1 MQNDATGRKALL
13 SGIRSGAIGVEEA
26 ARLLTSA
33 RTDPPGDAPA
43 PPEPGTAPAAHLVEW
58 LRRLVADEAR
68 IPVDTVEADASL
80 DRYGFDSV
88 MALNVVRALEPRFG
102 TLPATLLF
110 EHQTVSALAGHLT
123 ATHPEA
129 VAGLLPPAGPDVRTD
144 APADARTG
152 TRTGVRTGTGPVSEA
167 APAPDPGRS
176 RRTGE
181 TRIAVVGI
189 SGRFPGAENLDAF
202 WENLRDGRDCVT
214 EIPADRWDHAR
225 YFDPRPGVPG
235 KSYTKWGGFLDG
247 VDTFDAGFFH
257 ISPREAERMDP
268 QERLLL
274 QEVWHALEDGGLT
287 RARLAGTAVGVYV
300 GVMYSQY
307 QLLQAEQASRG
318 NPLHLGSSYASL
330 ANRLS
335 HFFDFRGPSMAV
347 DTMCSSSLTAIH
359 LACEALVR
367 GDLHAAVAGGVNLTL
382 HPAKHVDLSQG
393 RYASSDGR
401 CRSFG
406 EGGDGYVPGEG
417 VGAVVLKRLD
427 DALADGDRVHAVI
440 RGSALAHGGKTNG
453 YTVPNPGE
461 QARLIAEACL
471 RAGIAPRD
479 LGFVEAHGTGT
490 SLGDPIEIRALARA
504 LGRRPEGR
512 PPCAI
517 GSVKSNIGHLEGAA
531 GIAGLAKVILQLRH
545 RRLVPSL
552 HAEPVNAHIDFDAA
566 GLRLQRTLEEWP
578 ALTDDQ
584 GAALPRLAGI
594 SSFGAGG
601 ANAHLVVEEP
611 PAPRPV
617 PPAATGGPHLVVVSA
632 PGAERLRAQ
641 AAALAAHTAR
651 HHATGT
657 DEDAAWL
664 AGAAHTLRQGRQAF
678 EHRLA
683 LVVRDTGELAAR
695 LQDFAD
701 QGSGD
706 GIVLGTAAPAPAGTD
721 PVPARP
727 DGLDEAARRWVR
739 GEPVDW
745 SALDTPAPPRVGL
758 PGYPFLPERHWPDLV
773 DASPVPA
780 VTAPTADSD
789 ATPRADRTTTGHPLL
804 GRNTSVFGRQRFTT
818 RFDSTSPWVR
828 DHVVAGR
835 ALLPG
840 AVVVE
845 MVLAAAIRSG
855 LDTPALAD
863 VVWDAPVEVES
874 GGSTVLHVTLVSR
887 DAGTADFTVTT
898 AGGEDGGGPGG
909 GPGGLPGEDG
919 GPVHVRGRVLEG
931 SAEAGLGTLDVAA
944 TAAACGVLLDG
955 DACYERFDR
964 RGLRYGP
971 VLRVLESVRAGAG
984 EALARLRLDPARN
997 PEHAADG
1004 HRLHPALLDGA
1015 FQALVALDDPD
1026 APGGAR
1032 VPFAASRVRTVGSVP
1047 GSGSGSV
1054 PGSGSGSVP
1063 GSGSGSVPGSG
1074 SGSVPGSGSGS
1085 GSGAVPVPGS
1095 APGGGCWA
1103 HVRARPGATDEQG
1116 RPQVVDLVLAADD
1129 GRITARVDGLVVRPV
1144 AGSGHEVV
1152 TLHPRWVPA
1161 PLPAP
1166 AGRPPRTVL
1175 VLAGDDSLPDA
1186 LGAELAPG
1194 TRLVRLL
1201 PGEGFRQ
1208 DGADRYVLDPADTDH
1223 HARLLDALA
1232 EPGSAGPPYD
1242 AVLHA
1247 WTSAPP
1253 ATGAAVTDGELERG
1267 FHALRALASALA
1279 RRAPGA
1285 SVRLVSLAP
1294 AGAPAR
1300 TALGGFCRS
1309 VAAEH
1314 PAYAFTTLTLPAPP
1328 AGTGPRPRDVR
1339 RIAAE
1344 LTAPVPG
1351 GEEIRYDAAGTRQAR
1366 RLTEATGPAPAATP
1380 RLRTHGVYLVTG
1392 ALGGLGRP
1400 LARHLARHWQARLV
1414 LAGRSPLDA
1423 DAEAFL
1429 RELEEAGGRAVYVA
1443 ADCATE
1449 DGARRLAEEA
1459 RTRYG
1464 RLDGVL
1470 HLAGVLRDGL
1480 VARKTRDEADAVLG
1494 PKVRGAHHLDRATR
1508 HDPLDFF
1515 ALFSSASGVTGVA
1528 GQTDYAF
1535 ANAFLD
1541 GFADWREEHR
1551 RAGDRSGTTL
1561 SVAWPLWEAGGMDVD
1576 ERARRWIEEHLGWV
1590 PLPLDTGLRLLATLL
1605 GGDHTRAAVFH
1616 GRRPAILRALGPA
1629 AAGEPAPEPE
1639 PDSAGADGP
1648 RPAAPGA
1655 AAERGL
1661 LDRLTRLVADE
1672 LKTPVSRMDP
1682 RTPFERYGL
1691 ESVMV
1696 MNVTRALE
1704 DTFGP
1709 LPKTLFFE
1717 HRCLADLCRHLA
1729 ETHPA
1734 EVAAH
1739 FGPPGA
1745 PPGAV
1750 PAITPAPRAVPA
1762 TTPRTPTATAS
1773 TAAAETPARA
1783 LAPPPAPAS
1792 AVRDEPLAIVGVS
1805 GRYPMADTLEEFWRN
1820 LREGRDCVT
1829 EVPRSRWDHDRY
1841 FAPDADRP
1849 GTTYAKWGG
1858 FLDDVDRFD
1867 PLFFAIPPREAR
1879 MMDPQERLFLQA
1891 AWHALEDAGHA
1902 RSVPGGRKIGVYVG
1916 VMYAQ
1921 YQLYGADPALQSRG
1935 FVPGSLSAS
1944 VANRVSYALGLT
1956 GPSVALDTMCSA
1968 SLTALHLACAGIRL
1982 GDCDAALVGGVNA
1995 ILHPNRYLQLAQSR
2009 FASSDGRCRSFG
2021 EGGDGYVPGEGVGAL
2036 LVKPLS
2042 RAEADGDHIHAVI
2055 RGTAVNHGGRSNG
2068 FTVPTPAAQ
2077 AEVIGE
2083 ALRRSGVAPGD
2094 IGYVEAHGTGTALGD
2109 PIEIAGLGRAFRSA
2123 TPAGTGTAPVP
2134 IGSVKSNIGHLES
2147 AAGIAALTKVLLQ
2160 FRHRALVPSLHADPP
2175 NPHVDFGDGPFH
2187 VQRAHAPWPARA
2199 AGLPRLAAVSSF
2211 GAGGS
2216 NAHVILQEYAAP
2228 PTTTRSTAPKTGQ
2241 DAELVVLSARTE
2253 PQLRALAGSLAEAV
2267 RPRRAPAAPFTGSPH
2282 TAPLLATVAEI
2293 LGVPV
2298 DSVDPDEDLETLG
2311 FDPVTLAE
2319 LGDRLRAASGDTATA
2334 PVPAGHHRL
2343 RDLAAPT
2350 AGGPEGPDGE
2360 PRAPHRLRDI
2370 AFTLAAG
2377 REPQSERLALV
2388 VTGVRELASLLG
2400 EFADGKEP
2408 AAAYRGTADGQGGL
2422 LAELLDGQ
2430 EGASFLSSLRRTGD
2444 LDRLARLWAAGL
2456 DAAGVPE
2463 ARHDARR
2470 VPLPGYPFARE
2481 RYWVPDTS
2489 GTPGTPGVPEGHPG
2503 SRSVPGTPTPQGPVP
2518 VTAPVPVPVPVPE
2531 AEAVVPVKGPDL
2543 AAVRA
2548 VVAGAMATVLE
2559 VPAEEFQPDVPHSD
2573 FGVDS
2578 VLAVEIVERINR
2590 ELDTDLRPTDFFN
2603 YPTLRKLAEHVG
2615 EKAGTGRD
2623 GDPGGPGEPRGGAP
2637 VAPEPPA
2644 PPPVAAPGPT
2654 RAALLTAPRDPDD
2667 RPAPAPAA
2675 ALAGPHDV
2683 AVIGMSG
2690 RFADAADLDEL
2701 WANLAAGRD
2710 SVREIP
2716 PHRWDVGAHWDP
2728 DPAAPGKTYGKWGS
2742 VLDGIDRFDPDF
2754 FGISPRE
2761 ARLMDPQQRLFL
2773 MEAWRAIEDAGY
2785 GDRTL
2790 DGLEC
2795 PVVVGTSMG
2804 DYHHL
2809 LRQRGVPVEGYTFM
2823 GTHPAVLSS
2832 RLSYHL
2838 NLKGASL
2845 AVDTSCSSSL
2855 MAVHL
2860 ACEAIREGRGELAL
2874 AGGVAALSTPELHI
2888 LASKAGMLSP
2898 RGRCRPFDDGADGFV
2913 PGEGV
2918 GVVLLKRLDSAL
2930 RDGDHVHGVIAATG
2944 ANQDGRTSGIT
2955 APSAPAQSALLTS
2968 VYERFGID
2976 PARIGYV
2983 ECHGTG
2989 TRLGDPIE
2997 IEALTEAF
3005 RAFTARR
3012 GFCAVGSVKSNLGH
3026 TLTASG
3032 VAGLLKALLSL
3043 KHGKLAPTAHFR
3055 TPNRHIPFAESP
3067 FYVSETL
3074 RDWPA
3079 EPGSPRYAAV
3089 SSFGFSG
3096 TNVHAVVR
3104 EAPPGLPRPP
3114 QEPGRPRLVP
3124 VSAKSGPALEERL
3137 SELSAWL
3144 ERHGRDH
3151 EWRDIAHTL
3160 GVGRSAFPVRAAFVA
3175 RSADELRE
3183 RIAAWRRAGGPART
3197 TPGEGRT
3204 GELERLAEEFVNGGS
3219 VDRELAGGDDHGRRI
3234 PLPTYPFARESYWVP
3249 TAPGSSTAPGAAGSA
3264 PAPALAEPTA
3274 GEKVF
3279 PHTLTPEQPLVRDH
3293 VVAGKPLLPA
3303 AGHLSLLHRAVL
3315 ELLGDVPV
3323 TVTRAV
3329 WLRPFH
3335 VTRELTAEV
3344 CLTAA
3349 DDGGYAFEV
3358 RGPDDDGTVRTFSRG
3373 GLRTGAGPDDR
3384 TDLDAVRARCATPG
3398 SVTEHY
3404 ARFDRMGVRYGP
3416 RFRTVTGIHAGAGE
3430 GLVALAHEETGP
3442 RLPAGVMDGAVQ
3454 AVAAIQPEGDG
3465 RRPLVPFSMAAVRLL
3480 RPVPA
3485 AGWAHVRQT
3494 GEQECDVTVTDADGR
3509 PCVIVEGLSYREL
3522 REPVPLR
3529 LLEPVWREAAP
3540 EETPQATPARRVWV
3554 VAPPR
3559 DHGLADRLAAHHRD
3573 ADVRVLRLD
3582 RDGRWATATDGLPD
3596 PERVYFLGALGT
3608 DADDTTSPEG
3618 LEDALDL
3625 GIRSLVR
3632 LVGVLLRGNPGD
3644 RPLDLVAVTA
3654 DGHAPDGGAR
3664 PRPAAAALSG
3674 LCRSLAKEYPGWRV
3688 GCVDTTRRE
3697 LTGPRADAVAR
3708 AVAEDPGH
3716 PDGNETVL
3724 RDGRRLRRALRVTDA
3739 APPGAPPFRP
3749 GGTYLILGGA
3759 GGIGAV
3765 TARHLARRAGA
3776 NVALLGR
3783 RPATPEVD
3791 EELRAIEAAGG
3802 HALYVQADATDAD
3815 SLSAAVAAVKRRF
3828 GPVHG
3833 AFHSALV
3840 LADARLADMEEGAF
3854 EAVLA
3859 PKTRGS
3865 LLLAEALREEPLDFL
3880 VLYSSAQSFS
3890 GNAGQS
3896 NYAAASAFQDAF
3908 GAALAADGRPVHV
3921 VDWGYWGEVGVVA
3934 KAGYRRRMRA
3944 LGVHSVTPDEGMRA
3958 LETVLAHRLV
3968 QVLPIKAEQRVLD
3981 RLGVVPGGQHEAPRA
3996 APGSDGVRLR
4006 QAHDALDALGARMVL
4021 RALQELGAFRHPGEP
4036 WPSAGE
4042 LGIVPAHHRLAG
4054 AVLDVLVAAGHAE
4067 RAGGRTRATDSV
4079 TGLAGRDLSAEAR
4092 ELTDK
4097 YPEVAAHVDLLVACA
4112 EEYPRLLT
4120 GKLDPTEVMFPA
4132 SSPRLVEN
4140 VYRGDPLAGG
4150 ANETAAREVAAH
4162 VAGGRRPFRV
4172 LEVGAGTGG
4181 TSRSVLRAL
4190 SPYADRVEYV
4200 YTDISGG
4207 FLRHG
4212 RKEFAARHPFVT
4224 FRRLDIE
4231 RPPAEQGLD
4240 EGGYDVVVAANVL
4253 HATRD
4258 LGRTLAHA
4266 RRLLADDGRLV
4277 LCEAT
4282 AFTAFTTLTF
4292 GLLEGWWR
4300 FEDPDRRIP
4309 ASPLADPASWQALLA
4324 ENGFART
4331 AVLDAV
4337 PGAPRPLGLSVL
4349 VADVRA
4355 TPAPAAAPPTVPL
4368 PRPRAETPAP
4378 RPAQPRPGPAE
4389 VRPVA
4394 GEPWPVLG
4402 EPRPGPGE
4410 SRPGPGEP
4418 RSNPMPPPPDLAETR
4433 RRLAGHIAA
4442 TLGRS
4447 EADLDP
4453 ERPFTEYGVDSI
4465 ILVELVNTLN
4475 TALGTDLG
4483 TTALFDHPTLT
4494 ALAAYVH
4501 AEHAPAA
4508 PGADGTGPARETD
4521 VEDMLRRLAAGEL
4534 TVAEAYTNLG
4544 GPA

>member
-1 MQNDATGRKALL
+1 MQNDPTGRKALL

-33 RTDPPGDAPA
+33 RTAPA
-43 PPEPGTAPAAHLVEW
+43 TPAPAAPGTEPAAHLVEW
-58 LRRLVADEAR
+58 LRGLVADEAR
-68 IPVDTVEADASL
+68 VPVDTVEADASL

-88 MALNVVRALEPRFG
+88 MALNVVRALEHRFG
-102 TLPATLLF
+102 ALPATLLF
-110 EHQTVSALAGHLT
+110 EHRTVSALAGHLT

-129 VAGLLPPAGPDVRTD
+129 VAALLPPTGPDARAG
-144 APADARTG
+144 APGGGGTG
-152 TRTGVRTGTGPVSEA
+152 TRTGT
-167 APAPDPGRS
+167 APAPSAAPPQAPPARSADLAPGPVRA
-176 RRTGE
+176 RATGD

-189 SGRFPGAENLDAF
+189 SARFPQAENLDVF
-202 WENLRDGRDCVT
+202 WENLRDGRDSVT
-214 EIPADRWDHAR
+214 EIPPDRWDHAR
-225 YFDPRPGVPG
+225 HFDPRFGVPG

-257 ISPREAERMDP
+257 LSPREAERMDP

-287 RARLAGTAVGVYV
+287 RDRLAGTAVGVYV

-307 QLLQAEQASRG
+307 QLLQAEQAVRG

-335 HFFDFRGPSMAV
+335 YFFDLRGPSMAV

-359 LACEALVR
+359 LACEALAR
-367 GDLHAAVAGGVNLTL
+367 GDLQAAVAGGVNLTL
-382 HPAKHVDLSQG
+382 HPAKHIDLSQG

-440 RGSALAHGGKTNG
+440 RGSALAHGGRTNG
-453 YTVPNPGE
+453 YTVPNPAE
-461 QARLIAEACL
+461 QARLVAEACR

-479 LGFVEAHGTGT
+479 LGYVEAHGTGT

-504 LGRRPEGR
+504 LGPRPEGR

-531 GIAGLAKVILQLRH
+531 GIAGLAKVILQFRH

-552 HAEPVNAHIDFDAA
+552 HAEPVNPHIDFDAA
-566 GLRLQRTLEEWP
+566 GLRLQRTLEDWP
-578 ALTDDQ
+578 ALLDDT
-584 GAALPRLAGI
+584 GAPLPRLAGI

-617 PPAATGGPHLVVVSA
+617 PPGALGGPHLVVLSA
-632 PGAERLRAQ
+632 PDAERLRAQ
-641 AAALAAHTAR
+641 AAALADHTAR
-651 HHATGT
+651 RAAGP
-657 DEDAAWL
+657 DEDRAWL
-664 AGAAHTLRQGRQAF
+664 AGAAHTLRQGREAF
-678 EHRLA
+678 AHRLA
-683 LVVRDTGELAAR
+683 LVVRGTGELVAR
-695 LQDFAD
+695 LRDFA
-701 QGSGD
+701 GHGTGD
-706 GIVLGTAAPAPAGTD
+706 GLVLGTAAPVAAGTE
-721 PVPARP
+721 PVPARA
-727 DGLDEAARRWVR
+727 DGLDGAARRWVR

-745 SALDTPAPPRVGL
+745 SPLDTPAPPRAGL
-758 PGYPFLPERHWPDLV
+758 PGYPFLPERHWPDLT
-773 DASPVPA
+773 DA
-780 VTAPTADSD
+780 APPPGAGTTTGHSGA
-789 ATPRADRTTTGHPLL
+789 AGEGARTTTGHPLL

-818 RFDSTSPWVR
+818 RFDPASPWVR
-828 DHVVAGR
+828 DHLVAGR
-835 ALLPG
+835 ALLP
-840 AVVVE
+840 AAAFVE
-845 MVLAAAIRSG
+845 MVLAAAVRSG
-855 LDTPALAD
+855 LDAPALDD
-863 VVWDAPVEVES
+863 VVWEAPVAVEP
-874 GGSTVLHVTLVSR
+874 GGETVLHVTLVSR
-887 DAGTADFTVTT
+887 EAGTADFTVTT
-898 AGGEDGGGPGG
+898 ADPAHTGPAADCGGPA
-909 GPGGLPGEDG
+909 
-919 GPVHVRGRVLEG
+919 HVRGRVLDAG
-931 SAEAGLGTLDVAA
+931 AEAGLGTLDVAA
-944 TAAACGVLLDG
+944 VTAACETVLDG
-955 DACYERFDR
+955 AACYERFDR

-971 VLRVLESVRAGAG
+971 LLRVLESVRAGAG
-984 EALARLRLDPARN
+984 EALARLRPDAAGDPAH
-997 PEHAADG
+997 PADG
-1004 HRLHPALLDGA
+1004 YRLHPALLDGA

-1032 VPFAASRVRTVGSVP
+1032 VPFAAARVRIA
-1047 GSGSGSV
+1047 
-1054 PGSGSGSVP
+1054 
-1063 GSGSGSVPGSG
+1063 
-1074 SGSVPGSGSGS
+1074 
-1085 GSGAVPVPGS
+1085 GAG
-1095 APGGGCWA
+1095 PGGAAGQGCWA
-1103 HVRARPGATDEQG
+1103 HVRVRPGATDGQG

-1144 AGSGHEVV
+1144 ADGGHQVV
-1152 TLHPRWVPA
+1152 TLHPRWAPA
-1161 PLPAP
+1161 PPPAP
-1166 AGRPPRTVL
+1166 GRPPRTLL
-1175 VLAGDDSLPDA
+1175 VLADDDALPDA
-1186 LGAELAPG
+1186 LGAELGPG

-1201 PGEGFRQ
+1201 PGEGFRR
-1208 DGADRYVLDPADTDH
+1208 DGEDRFVLDPADTDH
-1223 HARLLDALA
+1223 HTRLLDALA
-1232 EPGSAGPPYD
+1232 EPGPSRPPYD

-1247 WTSAPP
+1247 RTPAPSAT
-1253 ATGAAVTDGELERG
+1253 AAAVTDGDLERG
-1267 FHALRALASALA
+1267 FHTLRALTTALA
-1279 RRAPGA
+1279 RRVPGA

-1294 AGAPAR
+1294 AGAPAAA
-1300 TALGGFCRS
+1300 ALGGFCRS

-1314 PAYAFTTLTLPAPP
+1314 PAYAFTTLTLPGCP
-1328 AGTGPRPRDVR
+1328 ADDGPRPEDVR

-1351 GEEIRYDAAGTRQAR
+1351 GQEIRYDADGTRRAR
-1366 RLTEATGPAPAATP
+1366 RLTEAAGPAPAAAP
-1380 RLRTHGVYLVTG
+1380 RLRTDGVYLMTG

-1400 LARHLARHWQARLV
+1400 LALHLARHRRARLV

-1449 DGARRLAEEA
+1449 DGARHLAEAA

-1480 VARKTRDEADAVLG
+1480 VAAKTRGDTDAVLA
-1494 PKVRGAHHLDRATR
+1494 PKVWGAHHLDRATR
-1508 HDPLDFF
+1508 RDPLDFF

-1535 ANAFLD
+1535 ANAYLD
-1541 GFADWREEHR
+1541 AFADWREERR
-1551 RAGDRSGTTL
+1551 RAGERAGATL

-1576 ERARRWIEEHLGWV
+1576 ERAKRWIEENLGWV
-1590 PLPLDTGLRLLATLL
+1590 PLPLDAGLRHFVTLL
-1605 GGDHTRAAVFH
+1605 GGDRTRAAVFH
-1616 GRRPAILRALGPA
+1616 GRRPAILRALGPVA
-1629 AAGEPAPEPE
+1629 DGPAGTPEPE
-1639 PDSAGADGP
+1639 PAAQDAP
-1648 RPAAPGA
+1648 RPAGPGA

-1672 LKTPVSRMDP
+1672 LKTPVSRLDP

-1704 DTFGP
+1704 DVFGP
-1709 LPKTLFFE
+1709 LSKTLFFE

-1734 EVAAH
+1734 RVAAH
-1739 FGPPGA
+1739 FA
-1745 PPGAV
+1745 PAA
-1750 PAITPAPRAVPA
+1750 PAPRPAPATPAPAP
-1762 TTPRTPTATAS
+1762 TTTG
-1773 TAAAETPARA
+1773 
-1783 LAPPPAPAS
+1783 PAPAS
-1792 AVRDEPLAIVGVS
+1792 CPVTAPAFAVRDEPLAIVGVS
-1805 GRYPMADTLEEFWRN
+1805 GRYPMAGTLDEFWHN

-1829 EVPRSRWDHDRY
+1829 EVPRSRWDHGRY

-1902 RSVPGGRKIGVYVG
+1902 RSAPGGRRIGVYVG

-1944 VANRVSYALGLT
+1944 VANRVSHALGLT

-2042 RAEADGDHIHAVI
+2042 RAEADGDHVHAVI

-2123 TPAGTGTAPVP
+2123 APDGTDTEPIP

-2175 NPHVDFGDGPFH
+2175 NPHVDFGAGPFR
-2187 VQRAHAPWPARA
+2187 VQRVHAPWPARRT
-2199 AGLPRLAAVSSF
+2199 GGRDLPRLAAVSSF

-2216 NAHVILQEYAAP
+2216 NAHVVLQEYVPPPAAAP
-2228 PTTTRSTAPKTGQ
+2228 AGSPEAPR
-2241 DAELVVLSARTE
+2241 DAALVVLSARTE
-2253 PQLRALAGSLAEAV
+2253 AQLRVLAGSLAEAV
-2267 RPRRAPAAPFTGSPH
+2267 RPRRAPAAPLTGATPP
-2282 TAPLLATVAEI
+2282 TGLLSAVADV

-2298 DSVDPDEDLETLG
+2298 DSVDPDEDLESLG
-2311 FDPVTLAE
+2311 FDPVTLAA
-2319 LGDRLRAASGDTATA
+2319 LGDRLRAAPGASATA

-2343 RDLAAPT
+2343 RDLAAQPDGP
-2350 AGGPEGPDGE
+2350 GGPEGE
-2360 PRAPHRLRDI
+2360 ARAPHRLRDI

-2388 VTGVRELASLLG
+2388 VTDVGELAALLE
-2400 EFADGKEP
+2400 EFAQGEEP
-2408 AAAYRGTADGQGGL
+2408 PAVYRGSAGGQGGL

-2430 EGASFLSSLRRTGD
+2430 EGASFLASLRRAGD

-2463 ARHDARR
+2463 DRHDARR

-2481 RYWVPDTS
+2481 RYWVPEPAEDD
-2489 GTPGTPGVPEGHPG
+2489 PGTPPAHGTPDSRTPDSRTPG
-2503 SRSVPGTPTPQGPVP
+2503 SRAPAPTPPPTPTPSPASVAVP
-2518 VTAPVPVPVPVPE
+2518 AAAPAPVPVQVSVTVPA
-2531 AEAVVPVKGPDL
+2531 AERLAPAEGPDP
-2543 AAVRA
+2543 ASVRA

-2615 EKAGTGRD
+2615 EKTGTGRTA
-2623 GDPGGPGEPRGGAP
+2623 GDRGPGGPHPDGAP
-2637 VAPEPPA
+2637 AAPRPTA
-2644 PPPVAAPGPT
+2644 PP
-2654 RAALLTAPRDPDD
+2654 
-2667 RPAPAPAA
+2667 PAPAPAPAPAPEPARA
-2675 ALAGPHDV
+2675 ALRSAPRAPDDRPVPAPTAAPAGPAGPHDV

-2785 GDRTL
+2785 GERTL

-2795 PVVVGTSMG
+2795 PVFVGTSMG

-2874 AGGVAALSTPELHI
+2874 AGGVAALVTPELHV

-2976 PARIGYV
+2976 PDRIGYV

-3032 VAGLLKALLSL
+3032 VAGLLKALLSV
-3043 KHGKLAPTAHFR
+3043 KHGRLAPTAHFR
-3055 TPNRHIPFAESP
+3055 TPNRHIPFEESP
-3067 FYVSETL
+3067 FYVSDAL

-3096 TNVHAVVR
+3096 TNVHVVVR
-3104 EAPPGLPRPP
+3104 EAPPGPPRPAE
-3114 QEPGRPRLVP
+3114 EPGRPRLVP
-3124 VSAKSGPALEERL
+3124 VSAKSGPALEARL
-3137 SELSAWL
+3137 SDLSAWL

-3160 GVGRSAFPVRAAFVA
+3160 AVGRSAFPVRAAFVA
-3175 RSADELRE
+3175 RGADDLRG
-3183 RIAAWRRAGGPART
+3183 RIEAWRRAGGPAPT
-3197 TPGEGRT
+3197 LPGAGRIA
-3204 GELERLAEEFVNGGS
+3204 ELERLAEEFVNGGS
-3219 VDRELAGGDDHGRRI
+3219 VDRERAADGDHGRRI
-3234 PLPTYPFARESYWVP
+3234 PLPTYPFAQESYWVP
-3249 TAPGSSTAPGAAGSA
+3249 AA
-3264 PAPALAEPTA
+3264 PAPSPTSRPGGPAPGPAAPEPVA

-3279 PHTLTPEQPLVRDH
+3279 SHTLAPGQSLVRDH
-3293 VVAGKPLLPA
+3293 AVAGKPLLPA
-3303 AGHLSLLHRAVL
+3303 AGHLALLHRAVL
-3315 ELLGDVPV
+3315 DLLGDVPV

-3344 CLTAA
+3344 CLTAG

-3358 RGPDDDGTVRTFSRG
+3358 RGPDDDGTPRTFSRG

-3384 TDLDAVRARCATPG
+3384 TDLDAVRARCTATA
-3398 SVTEHY
+3398 SVAEHY
-3404 ARFDRMGVRYGP
+3404 ARFDRVGVRYGP
-3416 RFRTVTGIHAGAGE
+3416 RFRTVTGIRAGDRE
-3430 GLVALAHEETGP
+3430 GLVALAHEESGP
-3442 RLPAGVMDGAVQ
+3442 GLPAGVLDGAVQ
-3454 AVAAIQPEGDG
+3454 AVAAIQPEGEG

-3485 AGWAHVRQT
+3485 ACWAHVRQT
-3494 GEQECDVTVTDADGR
+3494 GEQECDVTVVDAAGR
-3509 PCVIVEGLSYREL
+3509 PCVSVEGLSYREL
-3522 REPVPLR
+3522 RDPAPLR

-3540 EETPQATPARRVWV
+3540 GEAPRAVPARCVWV

-3582 RDGRWATATDGLPD
+3582 RDGAWATATAGLPA

-3632 LVGVLLRGNPGD
+3632 LVRALLRDGRGD
-3644 RPLDLVAVTA
+3644 RPLDLIAVTA
-3654 DGHAPDGGAR
+3654 DGHAPADGHVAAAADR
-3664 PRPAAAALSG
+3664 PRPAAAALFG
-3674 LCRSLAKEYPGWRV
+3674 LCRSLAKEHPGWRV
-3688 GCVDTTRRE
+3688 GCVDTARRE
-3697 LTGPRADAVAR
+3697 LTGPRADSVAR
-3708 AVAEDPGH
+3708 AVAGDPGH
-3716 PDGNETVL
+3716 PDGDESVL
-3724 RDGRRLRRALRVTDA
+3724 RDGRRLRRALRATGA
-3739 APPGAPPFRP
+3739 APPGAPPFRT

-3783 RPATPEVD
+3783 RPATPEVE
-3791 EELRAIEAAGG
+3791 EELRAVEAAGG
-3802 HALYVQADATDAD
+3802 QALYVRADATDAG
-3815 SLSAAVAAVKRRF
+3815 SLAAAVDTVKRRF

-3840 LADARLADMEEGAF
+3840 LADARLADMADDTF

-3896 NYAAASAFQDAF
+3896 HYAAASAFQDAF
-3908 GAALAADGRPVHV
+3908 GAALAAGGRPVHV
-3921 VDWGYWGEVGVVA
+3921 VNWGYWGEVGVVA

-3944 LGVHSVTPDEGMRA
+3944 LGVHSVSPDEGMRA

-3968 QVLPIKAEQRVLD
+3968 QALPIKAEQRVLD
-3981 RLGVVPGGQHEAPRA
+3981 RLGVVPEEHAETPGA
-3996 APGSDGVRLR
+3996 AAEPDGVRLR
-4006 QAHDALDALGARMVL
+4006 DAHDALDALGARMAL
-4021 RALQELGAFRHPGEP
+4021 RALRELGAFRRPGEP

-4054 AVLDVLVAAGHAE
+4054 AVLDILVAAGYAE
-4067 RAGGRTRATDSV
+4067 RDGGRIRATDAVS
-4079 TGLAGRDLSAEAR
+4079 GLADRDLPSEAR
-4092 ELTDK
+4092 DLAAR

-4112 EEYPRLLT
+4112 AEYPRLLT
-4120 GKLDPTEVMFPA
+4120 GRLDPTEVMFPG
-4132 SSPRLVEN
+4132 SSTRLVEN

-4150 ANETAAREVAAH
+4150 ANATAAREVAAH
-4162 VAGGRRPFRV
+4162 VAARRRPVRV

-4181 TSRSVLRAL
+4181 TSGSVLRAL

-4200 YTDISGG
+4200 YTDVSGG

-4212 RKEFAARHPFVT
+4212 RKEFAARYPFVA

-4231 RPPAEQGLD
+4231 LPPTGQGLD

-4258 LGRTLAHA
+4258 LGRTLAHV

-4282 AFTAFTTLTF
+4282 ASTAFTTLTF

-4309 ASPLADPASWQALLA
+4309 ASPLADPPSWRALLT
-4324 ENGFART
+4324 ESGFART
-4331 AVLDAV
+4331 TVLDAV
-4337 PGAPRPLGLSVL
+4337 PGAPRDLGLSVL

-4355 TPAPAAAPPTVPL
+4355 APDPAAPP
-4368 PRPRAETPAP
+4368 RPRSGTPVP
-4378 RPAQPRPGPAE
+4378 HPAE
-4389 VRPVA
+4389 
-4394 GEPWPVLG
+4394 
-4402 EPRPGPGE
+4402 
-4410 SRPGPGEP
+4410 
-4418 RSNPMPPPPDLAETR
+4418 NPPDPSRHGTDLAGTR
-4433 RRLAGHIAA
+4433 RRLADHIAA

-4483 TTALFDHPTLT
+4483 TTALFDHPTLN
-4494 ALAAYVH
+4494 ALAEHVH
-4501 AEHAPAA
+4501 AGHAAA
-4508 PGADGTGPARETD
+4508 PPGADGAGPERATD